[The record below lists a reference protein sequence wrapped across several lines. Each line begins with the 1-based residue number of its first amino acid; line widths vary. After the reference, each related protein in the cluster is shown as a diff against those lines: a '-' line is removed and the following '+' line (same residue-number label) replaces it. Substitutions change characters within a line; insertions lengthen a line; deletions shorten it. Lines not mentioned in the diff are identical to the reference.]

1 MGCIEVFESL
11 TDMMVRIEDHLTY
24 LAMYA
29 ASSQSSEEVQKVRL
43 MNVLQ
48 YLYSFIPNGY
58 IVQALVEAYCDLPDF
73 YVKVRKLLTRTPS
86 CKWTKS

>member
-1 MGCIEVFESL
+1 MGYIEFFESL

-43 MNVLQ
+43 MYCN
-48 YLYSFIPNGY
+48 IY
-58 IVQALVEAYCDLPDF
+58 IVLFLMAILYRL
-73 YVKVRKLLTRTPS
+73 
-86 CKWTKS
+86 